1 MIGDNLR
8 EQLLLLPEYLEGHLL
23 LTLIALSLGI
33 AVSVPLGILANRQ
46 PVLKRP
52 LLISVSILQTIPS
65 VAILA
70 LTVAAL
76 GGRIGLLPALIA
88 LLLYSMLPIVR
99 NTVTGLET
107 VADDVVEA
115 ARGIGMSRTQILTR
129 VRLPLALPV
138 IIAGIRTAAV
148 WTVGLATLSTLV
160 GATSL
165 GNYIFTGLQTR
176 NLVAVTVGSIAAAVM
191 AVILDA
197 IIGGILWL
205 VENRLTENR
214 NNEEVA
220 GRYRRVFAAVAGAVL
235 LGAGV
240 SAWSLLPE
248 PEADFVVG
256 GKGFTEQHIIAGLL
270 AEELEE
276 AGFRVDQRLGLG
288 TQVIYEA
295 TSNSTVDA
303 YLEYSGTVWANIMNR
318 NDNPGRAEVLAEV
331 VDFVETTDGMTVIGE
346 IGFQNLY
353 ALAMRKDRAAE
364 LGVNSIEDL
373 IPVADQLVAG
383 GDLEFFGRPEW
394 ISVRDTYG
402 IDFDR
407 KLTFDTTLMYTA
419 VDERQ
424 VDLITAYTSDG
435 RIAHFDLLVL
445 EDPRNAMLPYDGFLL
460 ASAEAA
466 QNPDFI
472 AALADLVGRIPDEV
486 MREANRIVDVE
497 SRSVREAVEYLRGAI
512 HNRDGGGF

>member
-46 PVLKRP
+46 PALKRP
-52 LLISVSILQTIPS
+52 LLISVSVLQTIPS

-107 VADDVVEA
+107 VADDIVEA

-176 NLVAVTVGSIAAAVM
+176 NLVAVTVGSIAAAFM

-197 IIGGILWL
+197 IIGGIQWL
-205 VENRLTENR
+205 VENRND
-214 NNEEVA
+214 EEIA

-295 TSNSTVDA
+295 ASNSAVDA

-373 IPVADQLVAG
+373 IPVARQLTAG

-466 QNPDFI
+466 QNPDFV

-497 SRSVREAVEYLRGAI
+497 GRSVREAVEYLRGAI
-512 HNRDGGGF
+512 HNLDGSGF

>member
-1 MIGDNLR
+1 MISDNLR
-8 EQLLLLPEYLEGHLL
+8 EQLLLLPAYLEGHLL
-23 LTLIALSLGI
+23 LTLFALSLGI
-33 AVSVPLGILANRQ
+33 AVSVPLGILANQ
-46 PVLKRP
+46 QLALKRP

-65 VAILA
+65 LAILA

-107 VADDVVEA
+107 VAEDVVEA
-115 ARGIGMSRTQILTR
+115 ARGIGMSRTQILLR
-129 VRLPLALPV
+129 VRLPLALPM

-191 AVILDA
+191 AVVLDA
-197 IIGGILWL
+197 IIGGIQWL
-205 VENRLTENR
+205 AENR
-214 NNEEVA
+214 NNAEIA
-220 GRYRRVFAAVAGAVL
+220 GRYRQVFAAVTGAIL
-235 LGAGV
+235 LGAGI

-248 PEADFVVG
+248 PQVDYVVG
-256 GKGFTEQHIIAGLL
+256 GKGFTEQHIMAGLL
-270 AEELEE
+270 AAELEE
-276 AGFRVDQRLGLG
+276 AGFSVDQRLGLG

-295 TSNSTVDA
+295 TANGAIDA

-318 NDNPGRAEVLAEV
+318 DDNPGRAEVLAEV
-331 VDFVETTDGMTVIGE
+331 IDFVETTHGMTVIGE
-346 IGFQNLY
+346 FGFQNLY

-364 LGVNSIEDL
+364 LGVSSIEDL
-373 IPVADQLVAG
+373 IPVAQRLVAG
-383 GDLEFFGRPEW
+383 GDLEFFGRLEW

-445 EDPRNAMLPYDGFLL
+445 GDPRNALLPYDGFLL
-460 ASAEAA
+460 ASAGAA
-466 QNPDFI
+466 RNPDFV

-486 MREANRIVDVE
+486 MREANRIVDVDG
-497 SRSVREAVEYLRGAI
+497 RSVSEAVDYLRHAI
-512 HNRDGGGF
+512 RESK

>member
-1 MIGDNLR
+1 MNDNLR
-8 EQLLLLPEYLEGHLL
+8 EQLLLLPAYLEGHLL
-23 LTLIALSLGI
+23 LTLIALGLGI
-33 AVSVPLGILANRQ
+33 SVSVPLGVLANQQ
-46 PVLKRP
+46 PLLKRP
-52 LLISVSILQTIPS
+52 LLVFVSVLQTIPS

-107 VADDVVEA
+107 VAEDVVEA
-115 ARGIGMSRTQILTR
+115 ARGIGMSPGQILTR

-197 IIGGILWL
+197 IIGGMQWL
-205 VENRLTENR
+205 AENR
-214 NNEEVA
+214 NNEAAA
-220 GRYRRVFAAVAGAVL
+220 GRYRKVFAAVGGAL
-235 LGAGV
+235 ALGLGV

-248 PEADFVVG
+248 PEADFTVG

-270 AEELEE
+270 AAELEAE
-276 AGFRVDQRLGLG
+276 GFRVEQRLGLG
-288 TQVIYEA
+288 TQVIFEA
-295 TSNSTVDA
+295 TANATVDA
-303 YLEYSGTVWANIMNR
+303 YLEYSGTVWANVLNR
-318 NDNPGRAEVLAEV
+318 SDNPGRAAVFEAVM
-331 VDFVETTDGMTVIGE
+331 DHVESSFGMKVIGPA
-346 IGFQNLY
+346 GFQNLY
-353 ALAMRKDRAAE
+353 TLAMRRERARE
-364 LGVNSIEDL
+364 LGVSSIEDL
-373 IPVADQLVAG
+373 IPIARELVAG

-394 ISVRDTYG
+394 IAVRDAYG
-402 IDFDR
+402 IDFSQ

-419 VDERQ
+419 VDEGQ

-445 EDPRNAMLPYDGFLL
+445 DDPRNAMLPYDGFLL
-460 ASAEAA
+460 ASGEAA
-466 QNPDFI
+466 RNPVFT
-472 AALADLVGRIPDEV
+472 AALSAVAGRISDEI

-497 SRSVREAVEYLRGAI
+497 GRPVSDAVEYLRRAI
-512 HNRDGGGF
+512 REMD

>member
-1 MIGDNLR
+1 MSDNLR

-23 LTLIALSLGI
+23 LTLVALGLGI
-33 AVSVPLGILANRQ
+33 AVSVPLGILANQR
-46 PVLKRP
+46 PALKPP
-52 LLISVSILQTIPS
+52 LLVFVSVLQTIPS

-76 GGRIGLLPALIA
+76 GGRIGLLPALTA

-99 NTVTGLET
+99 NTVTGLES
-107 VADDVVEA
+107 VAGEVVEA
-115 ARGIGMSRTQILTR
+115 ARGIGMSPGQILIR

-176 NLVAVTVGSIAAAVM
+176 NLAAVTVGSVAAAVM

-197 IIGGILWL
+197 IIGGVLWL
-205 VENRLTENR
+205 VENRFAGTR
-214 NNEEVA
+214 DQVAA
-220 GRYRRVFAAVAGAVL
+220 GRYRRVFAAVAASL
-235 LGAGV
+235 LLAAGV
-240 SAWSLLPE
+240 SIWSLLPE
-248 PEADFVVG
+248 PAADYTVG

-270 AEELEE
+270 AAELEAE
-276 AGFRVDQRLGLG
+276 GFRVEQRLGLG

-295 TSNSTVDA
+295 TANGAVDA
-303 YLEYSGTVWANIMNR
+303 YLEYSGTVWANMMNR
-318 NDNPGRAEVLAEV
+318 EDNPGRARVFDEV
-331 VDFVETTDGMTVIGE
+331 VEHVETSAGMKVIGAA
-346 IGFQNLY
+346 GFQNLY
-353 ALAMRKDRAAE
+353 AFAMRRERAAE
-364 LGVNSIEDL
+364 LGVESIEDL
-373 IPVADQLVAG
+373 ISIAGRLTAG

-394 ISVRDTYG
+394 IAVRDSYG

-419 VDERQ
+419 VDEGQ

-435 RIAHFDLLVL
+435 RIAHYDLLVL
-445 EDPRNAMLPYDGFLL
+445 ADPRNAMLPYDAFLV

-466 QNPDFI
+466 REPAFTS
-472 AALADLVGRIPDEV
+472 ALADLVDSIPDAV

-497 SRSVREAVEYLRGAI
+497 GQPVSAAVEFLRESI
-512 HNRDGGGF
+512 HGRP

>member
-1 MIGDNLR
+1 MSDNLR

-23 LTLIALSLGI
+23 LTLVALGLGI
-33 AVSVPLGILANRQ
+33 AVSVPLGILANQR
-46 PVLKRP
+46 PALKPP
-52 LLISVSILQTIPS
+52 LLVFVSVLQTIPS

-76 GGRIGLLPALIA
+76 GGRIGLLPALTA

-99 NTVTGLET
+99 NTVTGLES
-107 VADDVVEA
+107 VAGEVVEA
-115 ARGIGMSRTQILTR
+115 ARGIGMSPGQILIR

-176 NLVAVTVGSIAAAVM
+176 NLAAVTVGSVAAAVM
-191 AVILDA
+191 AVMLDA
-197 IIGGILWL
+197 IIGGVLWL
-205 VENRLTENR
+205 VENRFAGTR
-214 NNEEVA
+214 DQVAA
-220 GRYRRVFAAVAGAVL
+220 GRYRRVFAAVAASL
-235 LGAGV
+235 LLAAGV
-240 SAWSLLPE
+240 SIWSLLPE
-248 PEADFVVG
+248 PAADYTVG

-270 AEELEE
+270 AAELEAE
-276 AGFRVDQRLGLG
+276 GFRVEQRLGLG

-295 TSNSTVDA
+295 TANGAVDA
-303 YLEYSGTVWANIMNR
+303 YLEYSGTVWANMMNR
-318 NDNPGRAEVLAEV
+318 EDNPGRARVFDEV
-331 VDFVETTDGMTVIGE
+331 VEHVETSAGMRVIGAA
-346 IGFQNLY
+346 GFQNLY
-353 ALAMRKDRAAE
+353 AFAMRRERAAE
-364 LGVNSIEDL
+364 LGVESIEDL
-373 IPVADQLVAG
+373 ISIAGRLTAG

-394 ISVRDTYG
+394 IAVRDSYG

-419 VDERQ
+419 VDEGQ

-435 RIAHFDLLVL
+435 RIAHYDLLVL
-445 EDPRNAMLPYDGFLL
+445 ADPRNAMLPYDAFLV

-466 QNPDFI
+466 REPAFTS
-472 AALADLVGRIPDEV
+472 ALADLVDSIPDAV

-497 SRSVREAVEYLRGAI
+497 GQPVSAAVEFLRENI
-512 HNRDGGGF
+512 HGRP

>member
-1 MIGDNLR
+1 MNDNLR
-8 EQLLLLPEYLEGHLL
+8 EQLLLLPAYFEGHLL

-33 AVSVPLGILANRQ
+33 AVSVPLGVLATRQ
-46 PVLKRP
+46 PLLKRP
-52 LLISVSILQTIPS
+52 LLVFVSVLQTIPS

-88 LLLYSMLPIVR
+88 LLLYSMLPMVR
-99 NTVTGLET
+99 NTVTGLEA
-107 VADDVVEA
+107 VAEDVVEA
-115 ARGIGMSRTQILTR
+115 ARGIGMSPGQILTR

-197 IIGGILWL
+197 IIGGMQWL
-205 VENRLTENR
+205 AENR
-214 NNEEVA
+214 NNEAAA
-220 GRYRRVFAAVAGAVL
+220 GRYRKVFAAVCGAL
-235 LGAGV
+235 ALGLGV

-248 PEADFVVG
+248 PEADFTIG

-270 AEELEE
+270 AAELEA
-276 AGFRVDQRLGLG
+276 AGFRVEQRLGLG
-288 TQVIYEA
+288 TQVIFEA
-295 TSNSTVDA
+295 TASNTVDA
-303 YLEYSGTVWANIMNR
+303 YLEYSGTVWANVMNR
-318 NDNPGRAEVLAEV
+318 NDNPGRAAVLEEVI
-331 VDFVETTDGMTVIGE
+331 DHVETGVGMKVIGPA
-346 IGFQNLY
+346 GFQNLY
-353 ALAMRKDRAAE
+353 ALAMRKDRARE
-364 LGVNSIEDL
+364 LGVSSIEDL
-373 IPVADQLVAG
+373 IPIARQLVAG

-394 ISVRDTYG
+394 IAVRDAYG
-402 IDFDR
+402 IDFAR

-419 VDERQ
+419 VDEGQ

-460 ASAEAA
+460 ASGEAA
-466 QNPDFI
+466 RNPGFT
-472 AALADLVGRIPDEV
+472 AALSAVAGRISDEV

-497 SRSVREAVEYLRGAI
+497 GRPVSDAVEYLRRAI
-512 HNRDGGGF
+512 HGEN

>member
-1 MIGDNLR
+1 MISDNLR
-8 EQLLLLPEYLEGHLL
+8 EQLLLLPAYFEGHLL
-23 LTLIALSLGI
+23 LTLIALGLGI
-33 AVSVPLGILANRQ
+33 LVSVPLGILANQR

-52 LLISVSILQTIPS
+52 LLVFVSVLQTIPS

-99 NTVTGLET
+99 NTVTGLEN
-107 VADDVVEA
+107 VAEDVVEA
-115 ARGIGMSRTQILTR
+115 ARGIGMSNAQILRR

-176 NLVAVTVGSIAAAVM
+176 NLVAVTVGSIAAATM
-191 AVILDA
+191 AVLLDA
-197 IIGGILWL
+197 IIGGIEWL
-205 VENRLTENR
+205 ARNR
-214 NNEEVA
+214 NHA
-220 GRYRRVFAAVAGAVL
+220 RTDPRYRRVAGVVGGAVL
-235 LGAGV
+235 FACGV

-248 PEADFVVG
+248 PEADFTVG

-270 AEELEE
+270 AAELQD
-276 AGFRVDQRLGLG
+276 AGFAVDQRLGLG

-295 TSNSTVDA
+295 TANDTIDV
-303 YLEYSGTVWANIMNR
+303 YLEYSGTVWANIMDR
-318 NDNPGRAEVLAEV
+318 NHNPGRTEVLEQV
-331 VDFVETTDGMTVIGE
+331 VDHVETRAGMTVIGE
-346 IGFQNLY
+346 LGFQNLY
-353 ALAMRKDRAAE
+353 AFAMRKDRAAE
-364 LGVNSIEDL
+364 LGVRSIEDL
-373 IPVADQLVAG
+373 IPVAGQLVAG

-402 IDFDR
+402 IEFDQQ
-407 KLTFDTTLMYTA
+407 LTFDTTLMYTA
-419 VDERQ
+419 VDVGQ

-445 EDPRNAMLPYDGFLL
+445 EDPRNAMLPYDAFLL
-460 ASAEAA
+460 ASAAAA

-472 AALADLVGRIPDEV
+472 AALADLTNRITDPV

-497 SRSVREAVEYLRGAI
+497 GRPVREAVEYLRNTI
-512 HNRDGGGF
+512 HGGR

>member
-1 MIGDNLR
+1 MISDNLR

-33 AVSVPLGILANRQ
+33 AVSVPLGVLANRQ
-46 PVLKRP
+46 PALKRP
-52 LLISVSILQTIPS
+52 LLISVSVLQTIPS

-76 GGRIGLLPALIA
+76 GGRIGLLPALVA

-99 NTVTGLET
+99 NTVTGLEN

-197 IIGGILWL
+197 MIGSIQWL
-205 VENRLTENR
+205 VENR

-270 AEELEE
+270 ARELID

-295 TSNSTVDA
+295 TANNTVDA

-331 VDFVETTDGMTVIGE
+331 VDFVETTGGMNVIGE
-346 IGFQNLY
+346 FGFQNLY

-373 IPVADQLVAG
+373 IPVARQLTAG

-402 IDFDR
+402 IDFAR

-460 ASAEAA
+460 TSGEAA
-466 QNPDFI
+466 QNPEFI
-472 AALADLVGRIPDEV
+472 AALADLAGRIPDEI

-497 SRSVREAVEYLRGAI
+497 GRSVTDAVEYLRGAI
-512 HNRDGGGF
+512 HGVD

>member
-1 MIGDNLR
+1 MSDNLR

-23 LTLIALSLGI
+23 LTLTALGLGI
-33 AVSVPLGILANRQ
+33 AVSVPLGILANQR
-46 PVLKRP
+46 PALKPP
-52 LLISVSILQTIPS
+52 LLVFVSVLQTIPS

-76 GGRIGLLPALIA
+76 GGRIGLLPALVA

-107 VADDVVEA
+107 VAGEVVEA
-115 ARGIGMSRTQILTR
+115 ARGIGMSPSQILIR

-176 NLVAVTVGSIAAAVM
+176 NLVAVTVGSVAAAVM

-197 IIGGILWL
+197 IIGGVLWL
-205 VENRLTENR
+205 VENRHAGDR
-214 NNEEVA
+214 NTAASA
-220 GRYRRVFAAVAGAVL
+220 GRYRRVFAAVAASL
-235 LGAGV
+235 LLAAGV
-240 SAWSLLPE
+240 SIWSLLPE
-248 PEADFVVG
+248 PEADYTVG

-270 AEELEE
+270 AAELEA
-276 AGFRVDQRLGLG
+276 AGFRVEQRLGLG

-295 TSNSTVDA
+295 TASGAVDA
-303 YLEYSGTVWANIMNR
+303 YLEYSGTVWANMMNR
-318 NDNPGRAEVLAEV
+318 EDNPGRARVFEQV
-331 VDFVETTDGMTVIGE
+331 VEHVETSAGMKVIGAA
-346 IGFQNLY
+346 GFQNLY
-353 ALAMRKDRAAE
+353 AFAMRRERAAE
-364 LGVNSIEDL
+364 LGVESIEDL
-373 IPVADQLVAG
+373 IPIAGRLTAG

-394 ISVRDTYG
+394 IAVRDSYG

-419 VDERQ
+419 VDEGQ

-435 RIAHFDLLVL
+435 RIAHYDLLVL
-445 EDPRNAMLPYDGFLL
+445 EDPRNAMLPYDAFLV
-460 ASAEAA
+460 ASPRAA
-466 QNPDFI
+466 REPAFTD
-472 AALADLVGRIPDEV
+472 ALAHLAGSIPDAL

-497 SRSVREAVEYLRGAI
+497 GRPVSAAVEFLRENIRG
-512 HNRDGGGF
+512 RP

>member
-8 EQLLLLPEYLEGHLL
+8 EQLQLLPEYFEGHLL
-23 LTLIALSLGI
+23 LTLIALGLGI
-33 AVSVPLGILANRQ
+33 AVSVPLGVLANQR
-46 PVLKRP
+46 PALKRP
-52 LLISVSILQTIPS
+52 LLVSVSILQTIPS

-107 VADDVVEA
+107 IADDVVEA
-115 ARGIGMSRTQILTR
+115 ARGIGMSRAQILAR

-160 GATSL
+160 GAASL

-176 NLVAVTVGSIAAAVM
+176 NLVAVTVGSVAAAVM
-191 AVILDA
+191 AVTLDA
-197 IIGGILWL
+197 VIGGMQWL
-205 VENRLTENR
+205 AENR
-214 NNEEVA
+214 NNEQLA
-220 GRYRRVFAAVAGAVL
+220 GRYRRVFAVVAVAL
-235 LGAGV
+235 SLGVGV

-270 AEELEE
+270 AAELEE
-276 AGFRVDQRLGLG
+276 AGFRVDRRLGLG

-295 TSNSTVDA
+295 AANNAVDA
-303 YLEYSGTVWANIMNR
+303 YLEYSGTVWANYMNR
-318 NDNPGRAEVLAEV
+318 DDNPGRAEVLAEV
-331 VDFVETTDGMTVIGE
+331 VDFVETTGGMTVIGE
-346 IGFQNLY
+346 FGFQNLY
-353 ALAMRKDRAAE
+353 AFAMRKDRAAA
-364 LGVNSIEDL
+364 LGVRSIEDL
-373 IPVADQLVAG
+373 IPVADQLAAG

-394 ISVRDTYG
+394 ISVRDAYG
-402 IDFDR
+402 IDFGR
-407 KLTFDTTLMYTA
+407 KLTFDTALMYTA
-419 VDERQ
+419 VDEGQ

-445 EDPRNAMLPYDGFLL
+445 EDPRGAMLPYDGFLL
-460 ASAEAA
+460 ASAQAA
-466 QNPDFI
+466 QNPEFV
-472 AALADLVGRIPDEV
+472 AALADLKGRISDEV
-486 MREANRIVDVE
+486 MREANRMVDVE
-497 SRSVREAVEYLRGAI
+497 GRSVGDAVEYLRGAI
-512 HNRDGGGF
+512 RGANRPAAPGTP

>member
-46 PVLKRP
+46 PALKRP
-52 LLISVSILQTIPS
+52 LLISVSVLQTIPS

-107 VADDVVEA
+107 VADDIVEA

-197 IIGGILWL
+197 IIGGIQWL
-205 VENRLTENR
+205 VENR

-220 GRYRRVFAAVAGAVL
+220 GRYRRVFAAVAGAVM

-303 YLEYSGTVWANIMNR
+303 YLEYSGTVWANMMNR
-318 NDNPGRAEVLAEV
+318 NDNPGRAEVFAEV
-331 VDFVETTDGMTVIGE
+331 VDFVETAGGMTVIGE

-373 IPVADQLVAG
+373 IPVARQLTAG

-466 QNPDFI
+466 QDPDFI

-512 HNRDGGGF
+512 HNLDGSGF

>member
-46 PVLKRP
+46 PALKRP
-52 LLISVSILQTIPS
+52 LLISVSVLQTIPS

-107 VADDVVEA
+107 VADDIVEA

-176 NLVAVTVGSIAAAVM
+176 NLVAVTVGSIAAAFM

-197 IIGGILWL
+197 IIGGIQWL
-205 VENRLTENR
+205 VENRND
-214 NNEEVA
+214 EEIA

-295 TSNSTVDA
+295 ASNSTVDA

-373 IPVADQLVAG
+373 IPVARQLTAG

-466 QNPDFI
+466 RNPDFI
-472 AALADLVGRIPDEV
+472 AALTDLVGRIPDEV

-497 SRSVREAVEYLRGAI
+497 GRSVREAVEYLRGAI
-512 HNRDGGGF
+512 HNLDGSGF